1 MEKSEIKEK
10 YEEMKAIK
18 DNPYGLSRIIK
29 KDSSSNIIEDQTT
42 PFDSF
47 VNEDALRYFINKN
60 KLDEIK
66 EGMFDRIDVKTGLYE
81 VTYGDK
87 NPVYYDFATMFNRLT
102 NAVYARKVFR
112 QVKLLG
118 EYTKLIRGQ
127 YTEAIKDSESRN
139 TREEI
144 IIERHT
150 I

>member
-10 YEEMKAIK
+10 YEETKAIK